1 MQLADLA
8 HEGRF
13 GAHDVFDGLAGNG
26 IGQKAY
32 EVAGMA
38 SLEGRADLAIGFE
51 AADAWAVARAWIDHH
66 ERSLVGIARRVGWR
80 QDTYE
85 AIVDRLRKVQ
95 PGHDDLRGEVE
106 YVRRLLLQM
115 LLVLVAALAANVGI
129 QNGPLPGIHCI
140 LACHRR

>member
-13 GAHDVFDGLAGNG
+13 GAHDVLDGLAGNG
-26 IGQKAY
+26 IGQKAN

-38 SLEGRADLAIGFE
+38 CLQSSTDLAVGFE
-51 AADAWAVARAWIDHH
+51 TADARAMARAGIDHH
-66 ERSLVGIARRVGWR
+66 ERPLLGIGRRVGWR
-80 QDTYE
+80 QDAYE

-95 PGHDDLRGEVE
+95 PGHDDLGGEVE

-115 LLVLVAALAANVGI
+115 LQVLVAALAANVGI

-140 LACHRR
+140 LGCHRR